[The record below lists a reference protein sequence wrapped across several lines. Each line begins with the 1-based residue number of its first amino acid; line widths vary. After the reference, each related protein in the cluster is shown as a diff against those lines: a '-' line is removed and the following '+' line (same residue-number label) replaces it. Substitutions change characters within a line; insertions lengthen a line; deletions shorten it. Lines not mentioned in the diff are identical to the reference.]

1 MEQTTSACVATKTVT
16 VGHSLGGVQ
25 ALFTALAFG
34 LDCLPAL
41 GQVMTVSCAL
51 PRVRA
56 KFSSMTRAASRLLTS
71 ETKESANHVDLQ
83 PPILRR
89 IANNRDPIPL
99 LPGELSVFNHPSG
112 QGRGRL
118 CFLPWYVANTI

>member
-1 MEQTTSACVATKTVT
+1 
-16 VGHSLGGVQ
+16 
-25 ALFTALAFG
+25 
-34 LDCLPAL
+34 
-41 GQVMTVSCAL
+41 MTISCAL

-71 ETKESANHVDLQ
+71 ETKEFATHTGLQ

-99 LPGELSVFNHPSG
+99 LPGEFRVFNQPNG
-112 QGRGRL
+112 QGTKAPVFSALVCGQCHIGTPR
-118 CFLPWYVANTI
+118 FAAQQNH